1 MFLNMSSDI
10 FPIYGTKVL
19 LIFDIAK
26 FICFFSQKSLFACIY
41 QKNVVPLHA
50 KMFIGLS
57 LFIYL

>member
-26 FICFFSQKSLFACIY
+26 FICFF
-41 QKNVVPLHA
+41 
-50 KMFIGLS
+50 
-57 LFIYL
+57 

>member
-1 MFLNMSSDI
+1 MLLNMYSSI

-41 QKNVVPLHA
+41 QKNVVTLCPYFVNSA
-50 KMFIGLS
+50 S
-57 LFIYL
+57 RCA

>member
-1 MFLNMSSDI
+1 MLLNMYSSF

-41 QKNVVPLHA
+41 QKNVVTLHA
-50 KMFIGLS
+50 KMFI
-57 LFIYL
+57 